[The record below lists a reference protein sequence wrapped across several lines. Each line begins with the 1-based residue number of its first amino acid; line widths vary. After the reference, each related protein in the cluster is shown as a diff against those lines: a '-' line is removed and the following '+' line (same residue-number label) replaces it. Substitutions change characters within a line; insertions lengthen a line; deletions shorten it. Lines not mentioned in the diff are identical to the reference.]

1 MKKIRLSVI
10 AMLIGTLLM
19 CPVYA
24 AAETPEGITEIEY
37 PPVYLDEVD
46 EDMARTV
53 ASIVASFDQKTSTS
67 ASGNA
72 TVNVFGLADY
82 IKITVTLQQAASGTT
97 SYTNSSQDP
106 VSKTVYNTNYITKS
120 YTFKV
125 SNSKNYR
132 VKMVI
137 KDKTNGVIS
146 TKTYYKKMT

>member
-53 ASIVASFDQKTSTS
+53 MTTSVTFTRESATLGTGIANAYVA
-67 ASGNA
+67 GVA
-72 TVNVFGLADY
+72 TY
-82 IKITVTLQQAASGTT
+82 IKMTITLQQAPSGSS
-97 SYTNSSQDP
+97 SYTNSGVDSITR
-106 VSKTVYNTNYITKS
+106 TVYDSSSISKGFS
-120 YTFKV
+120 FKV
-125 SNSKNYR
+125 TSSKNYR
-132 VKMVI
+132 VKIVV

-146 TKTYYKKMT
+146 TKTFYKKMT

>member
-46 EDMARTV
+46 EDNVRAVST
-53 ASIVASFDQKTSTS
+53 IVSSFVQESATS
-67 ASGNA
+67 ASGHANA
-72 TVNVFGLADY
+72 TVTGIASY
-82 IKITVTLQQAASGTT
+82 IKMTVKLQQAASGT
-97 SYTNSSQDP
+97 SNYTDSSQASL
-106 VSKTVYNTNYITKS
+106 SKTVYNTNYITKTFS
-120 YTFKV
+120 FKV

-132 VKMVI
+132 VKIVI
-137 KDKTNGVIS
+137 KDKINGVVS
-146 TKTYYKKMT
+146 TRTYYKKMT